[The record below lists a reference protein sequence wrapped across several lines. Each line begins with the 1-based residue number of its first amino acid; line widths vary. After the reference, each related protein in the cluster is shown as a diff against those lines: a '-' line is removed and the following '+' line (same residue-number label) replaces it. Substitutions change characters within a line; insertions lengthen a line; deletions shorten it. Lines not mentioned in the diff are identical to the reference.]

1 MTTKQY
7 ELSLEQRVQRVRDA
21 WFSSYESDDPFADIP
36 WPVYV
41 YEDRII
47 VEAPDGFRSVPYTV
61 GEDGI
66 AFGEGQ
72 KVEQEFIAARRPAG
86 PSHPGTGAKGLGN
99 VAQDFVRATAR
110 LLGIQG
116 ASADGRDHGPSS
128 AAASPVGASGEGWL
142 WQVPLRVY
150 SDDDERYVG
159 GLVLTPGDDN
169 AYGDIWE
176 ANDIRLMAYRFMEES
191 RHIDFMHT
199 TKVVAQPVES
209 FYFPTEEEGGQS
221 EYTLYGETIPAGSWW
236 LGSRVQ
242 DADTWEMVKSGQL
255 TGYSMFAVKLA
266 ESQSQG
272 NRAYQ
277 AALAEAPGGRKMT
290 ADEWDITMVALVDK
304 PAVTKATYVIMR
316 RAPDGQAQIAPAPA
330 GSRQSTRGETGM
342 RKINRIALYHDEA
355 ATGTGA
361 TGSEPEPNPPAA
373 VAGEEAKE
381 SGESGESGDGPDLA
395 STIKAVFAEQ
405 MESLKDQV
413 QGMID
418 ASLQPLKDSVTTL
431 ETRQAR
437 FSGAGALPGNGG
449 ESGGEGEERVAPS
462 WVNYGTRPR
471 RVEAPAQHGKS

>member
-1 MTTKQY
+1 MPKTTKQY
-7 ELSLEQRVQRVRDA
+7 ELSLEQRIQRVRDA
-21 WFSSYESDDPFADIP
+21 WFSDYESDDIWADIP

-47 VEAPDGFRSVPYTV
+47 VEAPDGFRAVPYTV
-61 GEDGI
+61 SADGI
-66 AFGEGQ
+66 TFGEGQ
-72 KVEQEFIAARRPAG
+72 KVEQEFVAARHPVVGSLARPNDG
-86 PSHPGTGAKGLGN
+86 RGLTD

-110 LLGIQG
+110 LFGFQG
-116 ASADGRDHGPSS
+116 STPHGSGSGSFSPGL
-128 AAASPVGASGEGWL
+128 APVGGDGEGWL
-142 WQVPLRVY
+142 LQSPFRVY

-159 GLVLTPGDDN
+159 GLVLDPGDDN

-176 ANDIRLMAYRFMEES
+176 AEDIRLMAYRFMEES

-242 DADTWEMVKSGQL
+242 DDEAWEMVKSGEL

-266 ESQSQG
+266 HIETEA

-277 AALAEAPGGRKMT
+277 TALEEAPGGKKMS

-316 RAPDGQAQIAPAPA
+316 RAPDGQAQISPAPN
-330 GSRQSTRGETGM
+330 RGRKPAQGELPM
-342 RKINRIALYHDEA
+342 RKINRIAAYHEDQTPPTGTTGAEDEA
-355 ATGTGA
+355 QQT
-361 TGSEPEPNPPAA
+361 PPANEGEQ
-373 VAGEEAKE
+373 AGEPTETP
-381 SGESGESGDGPDLA
+381 GLA
-395 STIKAVFAEQ
+395 DSIKAMFVEQ
-405 MESLKDQV
+405 MEALKEQF

-418 ASLQPLKDSVTTL
+418 TSLQPLKDSVTTL

-437 FSGAGALPGNGG
+437 FSGAGALPGSILG
-449 ESGGEGEERVAPS
+449 SGEEREEVVTPD

-471 RVEAPAQHGKS
+471 RVEAGAGKGQN